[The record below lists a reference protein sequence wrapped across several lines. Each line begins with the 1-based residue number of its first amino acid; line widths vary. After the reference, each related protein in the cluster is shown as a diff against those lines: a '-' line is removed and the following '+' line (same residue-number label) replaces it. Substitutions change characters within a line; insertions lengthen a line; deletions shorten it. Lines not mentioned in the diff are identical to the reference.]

1 METVCVIPARYTSQ
15 RFEGKVIVPLFGKP
29 LVQWVW
35 EKAIAAQTIDEVI
48 IATDDERVFKTC
60 KDFGAKVQMT
70 SPHHFSGTDRVCEVV
85 SALECEIVINLQA
98 DEPLIQ
104 PQALDELVLELKK
117 DKDLQVC
124 TLIKK
129 IETEEELEDPNIVK
143 VVIDRYNFALYFSR
157 AKIPYIRDKNISFV
171 FYKHIGVYGF
181 KRDFLFTF
189 KNLPKGKLEKAEG
202 LEQLR
207 ILEAGF
213 KIKTIEINFESISVD
228 TPQDLERVKEFIKD
242 LGHA

>member
-1 METVCVIPARYTSQ
+1 METVCVIPARYKSE
-15 RFEGKVIVPLFGKP
+15 RFEGKVLVSLFGKP
-29 LVQWVW
+29 VVQWVW
-35 EKAIAAQTIDEVI
+35 EKAVASQTIDEVI
-48 IATDDERVFKTC
+48 IATDDKKVFEAC
-60 KDFGAKVQMT
+60 KKFGAKVQMT

-85 SALECEIVINLQA
+85 SALECEIVINLQG

-117 DKDLQVC
+117 DKNLQVC
-124 TLIKK
+124 TLVKK
-129 IETEEELEDPNIVK
+129 IETERELEDPNIVK
-143 VVIDRYNFALYFSR
+143 VVVDRHNFGLYFSR
-157 AKIPYIRDKNISFV
+157 AKIPYIRNKNAPCV

-189 KNLPKGKLEKAEG
+189 KNLSKARLERIEG

-213 KIKTIEINFESISVD
+213 KIKTIEIDFDTISVD